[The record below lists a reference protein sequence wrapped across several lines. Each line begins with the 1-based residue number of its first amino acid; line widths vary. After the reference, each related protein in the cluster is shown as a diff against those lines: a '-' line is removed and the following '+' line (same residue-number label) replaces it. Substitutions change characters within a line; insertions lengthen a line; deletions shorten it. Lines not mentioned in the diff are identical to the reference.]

1 LIYKLD
7 MSYLL
12 QLIFELWVLLKVA
25 DQITGIFA
33 RNFVLP
39 TTISRRIVK
48 MSSED
53 FTRKVSDAQIA
64 AMAAMA
70 WSQFKALDL
79 NKDNNK
85 EALKRHFDEIPGLDK
100 DKDKHVKDHLEQLLV
115 EKQLCACV
123 SLHVS
128 QPKGSM
134 PS

>member
-1 LIYKLD
+1 MIYKLD

-33 RNFVLP
+33 RNCVLP

-53 FTRKVSDAQIA
+53 FTRKGRDAQIA
-64 AMAAMA
+64 AMAAIA

-79 NKDNNK
+79 NKDNNE
-85 EALKRHFDEIPGLDK
+85 EALKRCFDEIPGLDK
-100 DKDKHVKDHLEQLLV
+100 DDKHVKDHLEQLLV

-123 SLHVS
+123 SLHVA